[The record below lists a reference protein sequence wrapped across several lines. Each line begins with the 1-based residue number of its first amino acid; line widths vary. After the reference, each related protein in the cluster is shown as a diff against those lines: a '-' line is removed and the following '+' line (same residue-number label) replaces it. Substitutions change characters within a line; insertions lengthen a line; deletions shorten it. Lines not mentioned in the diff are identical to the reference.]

1 MKIVKPYAKIMEPD
15 MLADSLRRIEYAAR
29 VSHRSKDGQT
39 DESAERFI
47 RAVVLQHGDWSVTEH
62 VSCSVEFL
70 VDRGITHEIVRHR
83 IASYTQESTRFV
95 NYAKKMPPSFIY
107 PKVDVEC
114 PHCLSGDPPTPRY
127 HQQTSTNTDY
137 QHCQPWLHGLGT
149 LECSYEP
156 AWLCAIQ
163 SSEDEYRNLLDI
175 GWRPQEARSVFPNAL
190 SSKIIVTFN
199 LRTWRHFFLMR
210 TSKEAHPQMRQVTIP
225 LLAEFQHLIPIIYE
239 DIIPE
244 SRQVDNIAKG
254 R

>member
-1 MKIVKPYAKIMEPD
+1 MKIVKPYAKIMEPEL
-15 MLADSLRRIEYAAR
+15 LAGALARIEYAAR
-29 VSHRSKDGQT
+29 VSHRSEDGQT

-47 RAVVLQHGDWSVTEH
+47 RAVVLQHGDWSVVEH
-62 VSCSVEFL
+62 VSASVEFL

-107 PKVDVEC
+107 PKPEVEC
-114 PHCLSGDPPTPRY
+114 PFCLSGDEIVTKGHHVIGYESTGGEPCRY
-127 HQQTSTNTDY
+127 DLD
-137 QHCQPWLHGLGT
+137 WR
-149 LECSYEP
+149 E
-156 AWLCAIQ
+156 AI
-163 SSEDEYRNLLDI
+163 ETVEAVYKMLLVK

-190 SSKIIVTFN
+190 SSKIVVTMN

-225 LLAEFQHLIPIIYE
+225 LLAEFQRLVPVLYE
-239 DIIPE
+239 DIVPE